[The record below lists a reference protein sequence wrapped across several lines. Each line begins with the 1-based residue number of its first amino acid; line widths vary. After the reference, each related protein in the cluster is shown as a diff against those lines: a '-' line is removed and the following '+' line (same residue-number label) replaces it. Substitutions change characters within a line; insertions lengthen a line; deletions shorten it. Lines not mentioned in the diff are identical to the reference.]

1 MNLACIA
8 RRCFPHRLDYDGNF
22 PAIPGFPVT
31 PLFYCTHMNTDR
43 IDGAG
48 YPLGFKVK
56 HGTRAATVAG
66 RVIGRDSGAAPA
78 RDVFRVEARTMWGHQ
93 KEVVVEEAAGGDVW
107 RLTSDEGA
115 ILQGTDLA
123 PFPLA
128 FFNAGLHAD
137 FVNRTL
143 VIARAQGVPLDI
155 SGITLN
161 NQYAFNGSFFKGTG
175 EGSAEAVTVNVR
187 ARYSAPQDV
196 VQRVLD
202 AALAASPAHAL
213 MAQVQRNTFA
223 LYVNGRRC
231 PVTRVASSAGAD
243 EQDPFKAHT
252 SAPAPLAGASPYLAV
267 ESIERAMPAGPVPLF
282 APEGRMQIVIPGE
295 SVVRDAAGVVST
307 TVTPRVGNAFRITCD
322 ERAERGEAGSE
333 APSGLACIAAGIAF
347 CYMTQFTRYIEH
359 RKHKVRAIRFV
370 QTLPFTLAGN
380 AADGTLKGGLEPVD
394 THVFLHAEE
403 PDAVMQNLLEVA
415 ENTCYLHAALRSA
428 LPGRAVLELIA

>member
-1 MNLACIA
+1 
-8 RRCFPHRLDYDGNF
+8 
-22 PAIPGFPVT
+22 
-31 PLFYCTHMNTDR
+31 MNTDR

-56 HGTRAATVAG
+56 DGARAATVAG
-66 RVIGRDSGAAPA
+66 SVTERDSGAAPA
-78 RDVFRVEARTMWGHQ
+78 RDVFCVEARTMWGHQ
-93 KEVVVEEAAGGDVW
+93 KEVVVEEGAGGDVW

-115 ILQGTDLA
+115 ILKGTDLA

-137 FVNRTL
+137 FVNRAL

-155 SGITLN
+155 TGITLN
-161 NQYAFNGSFFKGTG
+161 NHYAFNGSFFKGTG
-175 EGSAEAVTVNVR
+175 AGSAEAVTVNVR
-187 ARYSAPQDV
+187 ACSTAPQDV

-202 AALAASPAHAL
+202 AALTASPAHAL

-231 PVTRVASSAGAD
+231 PVTRVAPSASAD
-243 EQDPFKAHT
+243 QQDPFKAHT
-252 SAPAPLAGASPYLAV
+252 AAPAPLAGAASPYLAV
-267 ESIERAMPAGPVPLF
+267 ESIERTLPPGPVPLF
-282 APEGRMQIVIPGE
+282 APEGRMQIVIPGG

-322 ERAERGEAGSE
+322 ERAERSEARSE

-359 RKHKVRAIRFV
+359 RKHQVRAIRFV

-428 LPGRAVLELIA
+428 LPGRVELTLAQPGQ

>member
-1 MNLACIA
+1 
-8 RRCFPHRLDYDGNF
+8 
-22 PAIPGFPVT
+22 
-31 PLFYCTHMNTDR
+31 MNTDR
-43 IDGAG
+43 INGAG

-66 RVIGRDSGAAPA
+66 RVPHGESGAAPA

-93 KEVVVEEAAGGDVW
+93 KEVVVEEGAGGDVW

-137 FVNRTL
+137 FVNRAL
-143 VIARAQGVPLDI
+143 VIARAKGVRLDI
-155 SGITLN
+155 GGITLN
-161 NQYAFNGSFFKGTG
+161 NRYAFNGSFFKGTG
-175 EGSAEAVTVNVR
+175 EGSAESVSVNVR
-187 ARYSAPQDV
+187 ARSSAPQDV

-213 MAQVQRNTFA
+213 MAQVQCNTFA

-243 EQDPFKAHT
+243 EQDPFKAHAA
-252 SAPAPLAGASPYLAV
+252 APAPLAGAASPYVAV
-267 ESIERAMPAGPVPLF
+267 EAIERAMPPGPVPLL

-295 SVVRDAAGVVST
+295 SVVRDPAGVVST
-307 TVTPRVGNAFRITCD
+307 AVTPRVGNAFRITCD

-403 PDAVMQNLLEVA
+403 PDEVMQNLLEVA

-428 LPGRAVLELIA
+428 LPGRVELELTAA

>member
-1 MNLACIA
+1 
-8 RRCFPHRLDYDGNF
+8 
-22 PAIPGFPVT
+22 
-31 PLFYCTHMNTDR
+31 MNTDR

-48 YPLGFKVK
+48 YPLGFKVRN
-56 HGTRAATVAG
+56 GTRAPTVAG
-66 RVIGRDSGAAPA
+66 RVTNAAPV
-78 RDVFRVEARTMWGHQ
+78 RDVFRVEARTLWGHQ
-93 KEVVVEEAAGGDVW
+93 KEVVVEEGTGGDVW

-115 ILQGTDLA
+115 ILKGTDLA

-137 FVNRTL
+137 FANRAL
-143 VIARAQGVPLDI
+143 AIAHALGVPLDI
-155 SGITLN
+155 TGITLN
-161 NQYAFNGSFFKGTG
+161 NHYAFNGSFFKGTG

-187 ARYSAPQDV
+187 ARSSAPQEV
-196 VQRVLD
+196 VQRLLD

-213 MAQVQRNTFA
+213 MANVQRNTFA

-231 PVTRVASSAGAD
+231 PVTRVASSTAAD
-243 EQDPFKAHT
+243 QQDPFKAHAA
-252 SAPAPLAGASPYLAV
+252 APVPLAAATSPYLAV
-267 ESIERAMPAGPVPLF
+267 ESIERAMPPGPVPLF
-282 APEGRMQIVIPGE
+282 APEGRLPIVIPGD
-295 SVVRDAAGVVST
+295 SVVRDTAGVVST

-322 ERAERGEAGSE
+322 ERAEHSD

-370 QTLPFTLAGN
+370 QTLPFTLAGH
-380 AADGTLKGGLEPVD
+380 AAEGTLKGGLEPVD

-428 LPGRAVLELIA
+428 LPGRAVLELNA